1 MKYVLGLD
9 VGIGSIGWAVVRNE
23 EENKRIED
31 FGVRI
36 FKSGEDV
43 KNRKR
48 ESQKRRGYRGSRR
61 TLRRRKHRKERI
73 KDYCEKI
80 GLITRT
86 EIEEFFQRNTHNI
99 IDIRVKGLD
108 EKLTPQELVASV
120 LHIAKHRGYKPFYDG
135 EDLFDDKGENL
146 KAMNKTI
153 VKIEAGGYRTIA
165 EAIAKDK
172 EHFSEE
178 ATGRY
183 KYRNKGESKEIL
195 FPSKKYEEEL
205 RAILEKQKEY
215 YPQLTNEAVEKINEI
230 TFSRRDF
237 EDGPG
242 NVNDE
247 HRPYKGF
254 YETIGNCQFYKSEKR
269 GHRFTV
275 IGDLYAL
282 ANKLS
287 QYRYVNTETGEVEVL
302 PENLMKSVIEY
313 SMLNGSIGKKEINKL
328 AKEHCISILNAESS
342 KNENIATCF
351 KYIKIV
357 KPIFEEYGFEWEA
370 LITEDYLSESSLLNR
385 VGKVMSCN
393 ITPSRRIRQLNKIP
407 ELAGKEEIILK
418 LSKQSFSG
426 TASVSNKYMKE
437 AIEAFFKGTL
447 VGEYQAQVIESITE
461 IKGANARTKKLPPL
475 GNDNEFAK
483 NPVVFRA
490 INETRKIINAII
502 QRYGSPTAI
511 NLEVASEVNSS
522 FDTRGKL
529 SKKQNENE
537 KNRATAITAIAEIV
551 GIDEGEVTPKQLE
564 RYRLGEMQGWKCV
577 YSGEDITDKKEAI
590 LNTNK
595 LYEVDHIVPFS
606 LILDNTLNNKVL
618 VLQQENQ
625 KKGNRTPLMY
635 LPEDSKNRYK
645 SYVNYL
651 INQKKIGK
659 TKYQY
664 LMLETL
670 RGEEANEILRQ
681 WKSRNL
687 NDTRYISKFLVK
699 YLNESLIFEKNE
711 ASGYRPDVY
720 AVKGA
725 ITSLL
730 RRQWLN
736 KNTWGQKEKSNL
748 KKITYFDHAVDAIV
762 IANCLPEYV
771 IITAE
776 NLKLREIYYQAGK
789 KKTEEYN
796 KSLENCVTTLMKY
809 YGMSPKISRKMLGIT
824 DSTPSLIEKLRYEV
838 ECRVRDY
845 ELMRFFID
853 GAESKT
859 DEELYEYYRQELCK
873 FYAEDQDFAKS
884 IQMPIVSIKPERK
897 YSGQITKDNALS
909 AEKAKD
915 GRYKKKQISEN
926 NFSLLDDSCYY
937 CVEVYKTQKGETGL
951 SFIKMTDIVK
961 KHKKLYLRP
970 DYTYPQ
976 DYAEHVMYLFQGDYL
991 EITKRKEVRRG
1002 YYIAVENANQ
1012 KMLKLTRGSTVN
1024 TLSGLKSTSK
1034 ELANKKLRNEVCG
1047 IVKKDIV
1054 KKYEIDILGK
1064 KSGEIK
1070 KCGEPLSLLPEKD

>member
-1 MKYVLGLD
+1 MKYILGLD

-36 FKSGEDV
+36 FKSGEDARL
-43 KNRKR
+43 KKR

-80 GLITRT
+80 GLIAR
-86 EIEEFFQRNTHNI
+86 EEVEAFFERNTHNI
-99 IDIRVKGLD
+99 IDVRVKGLD
-108 EKLTPQELVASV
+108 EKLMPQELVASV
-120 LHIAKHRGYKPFYDG
+120 LHIAKHRGYKPFYEE
-135 EDLFDDKGENL
+135 EDMSTDEGKNL
-146 KAMNKTI
+146 SAMNHTTEIIK
-153 VKIEAGGYRTIA
+153 KGGYRTIA
-165 EAIAKDK
+165 EAISKDK
-172 EHFSEE
+172 EHFTEDT
-178 ATGRY
+178 TGRY
-183 KYRNKGESKEIL
+183 KYRNKGKSKDIL
-195 FPSKKYEEEL
+195 FPSKMYKNEL
-205 RAILEKQKEY
+205 CLILNKQKEY
-215 YPQLTNEAVEKINEI
+215 YPQITDEAIEKINEI
-230 TFSRRDF
+230 VFARRDF

-242 NVNDE
+242 DVNDE

-254 YETIGNCQFYKSEKR
+254 YETIGNCQFYKTEKR

-302 PENLMKSVIEY
+302 PENLMKTVIEY
-313 SMLNGSIGKKEINKL
+313 SMLNGNITKTEINKL
-328 AKEHCISILNAESS
+328 AKAHSISILNADSS
-342 KNENIATCF
+342 KNENIANCF
-351 KYIKIV
+351 KYLKIV
-357 KPIFEEYGFEWEA
+357 KPIFEEYGFDWES
-370 LITEDYLSESSLLNR
+370 LISEDYLDENSLLNR
-385 VGKVMSCN
+385 VGKVISCN
-393 ITPSRRIRQLNKIP
+393 ITPSRRNRQLNKIP
-407 ELAGKEEIILK
+407 ELSEKGDIIRK

-426 TASVSNKYMKE
+426 TASVSNRYMKE

-447 VGEYQAQVIESITE
+447 VGEYQAQVIEGLTE
-461 IKGANARTKKLPPL
+461 IKGIKGRSKKLPPL
-475 GNDNEFAK
+475 GNDNEFAQ

-490 INETRKIINAII
+490 INETRKIVNAII
-502 QRYGSPTAI
+502 QKYGSPTAI
-511 NLEVASEVNSS
+511 NIEVASEVNSS

-529 SKKQNENE
+529 SKQQNENE
-537 KNRATAITAIAEIV
+537 KNRVNAITAIAEIL

-564 RYRLGEMQGWKCV
+564 RYRLGEIQNWHCI
-577 YSGEDITDKKEAI
+577 YSGKEITDKKEAI

-595 LYEVDHIVPFS
+595 QYEVDHIVPFS

-635 LPEDSKNRYK
+635 MTEERKKDYK

-651 INQKKIGK
+651 LKQKKIGQ

-670 RGEEANEILRQ
+670 RGEEADELLGQ

-725 ITSLL
+725 ITSML

-736 KNTWGQKEKSNL
+736 KDTWGQKDKSNL

-776 NLKLREIYYQAGK
+776 NLKLREMYYQANEE
-789 KKTEEYN
+789 KTEEYHR
-796 KSLENCVTTLMKY
+796 SLKKCADNLYKY
-809 YGMSPKISRKMLGIT
+809 YRMPYSISEKLLGVT
-824 DSTPSLIEKLRYEV
+824 NYTPSLIKKLRLEV

-859 DEELYEYYRQELCK
+859 DEELYEFYRQELLN
-873 FYAEDQDFAKS
+873 FYSADKDFANS
-884 IQMPIVSIKPERK
+884 IEMPIVSIKPERK

-909 AEKAKD
+909 AEEAKI
-915 GRYKKKQISEN
+915 GSYKKQISEN
-926 NFSLLDDSCYY
+926 NFSRLDDSCYY

-961 KHKKLYLRP
+961 KYKKLYLRP

-976 DYAEHVMYLFQGDYL
+976 DYAEHIMYLFQGDYL
-991 EITKRKEVRRG
+991 EITKRKELRRG
-1002 YYIAVENANQ
+1002 YYISVENANQ
-1012 KMLKLTRGSTVN
+1012 KMLKLTRGSTAN
-1024 TLSGLKSTSK
+1024 TLSGLKSTSTDI
-1034 ELANKKLRNEVCG
+1034 ATKKLRNEVCG
-1047 IVKKDIV
+1047 IVKKDTV

-1070 KCGEPLSLLPEKD
+1070 KCGEPLSLLPEKN